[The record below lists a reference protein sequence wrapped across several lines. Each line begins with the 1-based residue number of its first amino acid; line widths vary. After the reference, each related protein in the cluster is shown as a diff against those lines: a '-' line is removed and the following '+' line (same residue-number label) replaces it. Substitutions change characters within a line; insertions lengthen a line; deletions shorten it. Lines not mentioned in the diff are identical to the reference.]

1 MMLILNMSKQTPT
14 RQVLMGTKEAYQEK
28 IAAQLREWTA
38 RINELK
44 DKAEGA
50 KADAKIEMNKRLDP
64 LRVKQ
69 EEAQAKFQA
78 LK

>member
-1 MMLILNMSKQTPT
+1 
-14 RQVLMGTKEAYQEK
+14 MGTKEAYQEK